1 MPYQRELLMM
11 ESLWARRSKTP
22 ESSSENRQRRS
33 GGAQKERAG
42 QSLKASA
49 DPTACVQA
57 MLASRNLLVAIKDL
71 DGRYLEVNEAYA
83 GALGLDPLAVRGRL
97 DRDLLAPDVA
107 GEMAQ
112 RERLAMRGV
121 ALKPG
126 LEAFAA
132 DAPVYLV
139 ERLPI
144 LDSRGA
150 LVAVCLVAM
159 ASPVEVGEAG
169 VVEKMPAMEAEAQS
183 GPIPGS
189 PPLPEACATEP
200 PPPGGW
206 LKVSSAS
213 NQVEWDAALYR
224 SLLSLF
230 CQRYADFGV
239 RLAGRLASGE
249 IGDLAKEL
257 GRLASG
263 ARNLGA
269 IPLAGLAS
277 ELVAM
282 VERGE
287 VGTLAE
293 RLGQFRRALDATIL
307 VIECRIR
314 STAEPFEWPATG
326 EAASENEA
334 TGSATLERVRA
345 VA

>member
-1 MPYQRELLMM
+1 MI
-11 ESLWARRSKTP
+11 ESLWARRSKTS
-22 ESSSENRQRRS
+22 ESSSESRQRRS
-33 GGAQKERAG
+33 GAAQKDRPG
-42 QSLKASA
+42 QSRKEPA
-49 DPTACVQA
+49 DPTACLQA
-57 MLASRNLLVAIKDL
+57 MFASRNLLVAIKDL

-83 GALGLDPLAVRGRL
+83 GALGLDPMAVRGRL

-144 LDSRGA
+144 LDSRGGLA
-150 LVAVCLVAM
+150 AVCLIAM
-159 ASPVEVGEAG
+159 ASPVVIGDAAA
-169 VVEKMPAMEAEAQS
+169 VERMPAVEAEAPS
-183 GPIPGS
+183 M
-189 PPLPEACATEP
+189 PLPGNPPSAEGCAAET

-206 LKVSSAS
+206 LRVSSAS
-213 NQVEWDAALYR
+213 NQLEWDAALYR

-230 CQRYADFGV
+230 CQRYEGFGV
-239 RLAGRLASGE
+239 RLAERLAAGE
-249 IGDLAKEL
+249 IGDLAKDL

-269 IPLAGLAS
+269 IPLAGLAA
-277 ELVAM
+277 ELLAI

-287 VGTLAE
+287 IETLAG

-307 VIECRIR
+307 VIEYRIR
-314 STAEPFEWPATG
+314 STAEPFEWPAAR
-326 EAASENEA
+326 EPASGSGASRA
-334 TGSATLERVRA
+334 TTLVSALA